1 MKSQISNNKS
11 QKKTQNT
18 KHETRNTKHQTP
30 INEYPGPN
38 TEYRLIGKPA
48 NRQTGPQANGPTGK
62 PTHGPTGQRTNRM
75 PHLLEIDNLEV
86 KFALRFGELTA
97 IDGVSFVLDR
107 GERMGLV
114 GESGAGKSV
123 TGFVVLN
130 LISKPGFISGGRILF
145 EGRDIAGLTTDEIRD
160 IRGNRISMIFQD
172 PMMTLN
178 PVLTIGTQMVE
189 TLFAHRSL
197 SRAEAETIALEKL
210 RKVQIP
216 SPEKRLRQYPH
227 EFSGGM
233 RQRIVIAIALL
244 TDPALIIA
252 DEPTTALDVTI
263 QAEIMD
269 LLQDLCA
276 SEQMGLV
283 LITHDLG
290 VVSQVTEKIAVM
302 YAGKIVES
310 GPTEDTVARPQ
321 HPYTQ
326 GLIHA
331 LPGGTRPGSRLNQIP
346 GMMPTLTSIPDGCA
360 FHPRCQFRAAVC
372 RSVLPELM
380 PSDRPDRRVACHMV
394 AHNASPEKSGPWE
407 PEESTTGRVAS

>member
-1 MKSQISNNKS
+1 MS
-11 QKKTQNT
+11 
-18 KHETRNTKHQTP
+18 P
-30 INEYPGPN
+30 
-38 TEYRLIGKPA
+38 
-48 NRQTGPQANGPTGK
+48 
-62 PTHGPTGQRTNRM
+62 
-75 PHLLEIDNLEV
+75 LLEINDLIV
-86 KFALRFGELTA
+86 KFRLRDGDLTA
-97 IDGVSFVLDR
+97 INGISFSLDR

-123 TGFVVLN
+123 TGFAVID
-130 LISKPGFISGGRILF
+130 LISKPGFIAGGRVVF
-145 EGRDIAGLTTDEIRD
+145 EGRDLTTLSAEEMRD

-189 TLFAHRSL
+189 TLQAHRRIT
-197 SRAEAETIALEKL
+197 RAEARAIALEKL
-210 RKVQIP
+210 KKVQIP
-216 SPEKRLRQYPH
+216 SPAKRLTQYPH

-244 TDPALIIA
+244 TDPQIIIA

-269 LLQDLCA
+269 LLQQLCA
-276 SEQMGLV
+276 TERTGLI

-310 GPTEDTVARPQ
+310 GPTDRVVNHPR

-326 GLIHA
+326 GLIKA
-331 LPGGTRPGSRLNQIP
+331 LPGSLQPGARLNQIP
-346 GMMPTLTSIPDGCA
+346 GMMPNLTAIPPGCP
-360 FHPRCQFRAAVC
+360 FNPRCYLCDTICLEVEPPLIVIDEHNCKA
-372 RSVLPELM
+372 
-380 PSDRPDRRVACHMV
+380 ACHMV
-394 AHNASPEKSGPWE
+394 KPDAEIEN
-407 PEESTTGRVAS
+407 T